1 MYYFLYINVR
11 PEAIIYIFSNTLMLV
26 MHHCQY
32 KMVTTT
38 QSYIHDVDL
47 FPLFYTY
54 LQLTNHSYIHDY
66 DPSPPPIHYLSK
78 SLIAEYKHSQLSSF
92 PPLLPP
98 YFVPV
103 FK

>member
-66 DPSPPPIHYLSK
+66 DPSPPQSIICP
-78 SLIAEYKHSQLSSF
+78 SL
-92 PPLLPP
+92 
-98 YFVPV
+98 
-103 FK
+103 